1 MIATKGVTEKN
12 TNKPE
17 IPGKAIISFCHT
29 SSKKYHTENR
39 VVITTVIEFVK
50 SKMRY

>member
-17 IPGKAIISFCHT
+17 IPGKASFCHT
-29 SSKKYHTENR
+29 SSKKYYTENR